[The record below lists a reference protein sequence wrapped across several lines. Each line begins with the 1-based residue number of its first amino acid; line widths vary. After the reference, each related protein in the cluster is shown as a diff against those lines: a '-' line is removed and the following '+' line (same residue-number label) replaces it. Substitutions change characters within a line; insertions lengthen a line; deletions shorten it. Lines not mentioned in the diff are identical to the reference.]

1 MYVNGNLDIAG
12 VVMDLKLERL
22 ATDPVT
28 PAVSRMWFNSADKK
42 VKYFD
47 GTDIIA
53 LAAGGALSD
62 YLPLTGGT
70 LTGALVLAADAVN
83 AMEAVTKQQMDTGLG
98 LKQDTITGA
107 ATTVVAADLTA
118 DMVVVA
124 DSSGKIA
131 ASTVT
136 TAELGLLSGITGNVQ
151 EQIDSKEDALGYV
164 PVNKAGDSVNGN
176 LAFGGTSTIKNLA
189 APVDAGDAVR
199 LADLEAA
206 MLGLDIQADVVG
218 TEADFAGV
226 AGRYI
231 LVDASTFTGAVEAG
245 AEAGDI
251 VVVDAAGAITSV
263 AYDISVAGPGALVW
277 NRADAVWNQ
286 YVSGTSWSEFGGLSG
301 VSAGVGLVKD
311 GNTISVRL
319 GAGIADLPTGEVGV
333 EVKNNGGLA
342 LVDPTTGEASVA
354 SDAVLGVVAG
364 SGLEV
369 GVGGVGVAA
378 GGITEN
384 HLNASVAGNGIAGG
398 AGIPLNVEAGT
409 GIVVS
414 ADGVAFDEAYGDAR
428 YLTLTGGTLTGELI
442 LSGDATNVLSP
453 VTKQQMDS
461 AISSANS
468 STTELTAR
476 LESGVFVYEE
486 LTTAAVSH
494 VVTHNLGNK
503 YGTVVVTDENDEI
516 VIPQSITFNT
526 ANSLTVTFA
535 GASLCRVIVSGVK
548 AAVAG

>member
-22 ATDPVT
+22 ATDPVA
-28 PAVSRMWFNSADKK
+28 PSLSRVWFNSADKK
-42 VKYFD
+42 IKYFD

-53 LAAGGALSD
+53 LAAGGSLD
-62 YLPLTGGT
+62 NYLPLIGGT
-70 LTGALVLAADAVN
+70 LTGALVLAADAVE
-83 AMEAVTKQQMDTGLG
+83 AMEAVTKQQLDAGLG
-98 LKQDTITGA
+98 EKQATITGA
-107 ATTVVAADLTA
+107 ASTVVASDLTA
-118 DMVVVA
+118 DTVVVSDA
-124 DSSGKIA
+124 SGKIV

-176 LAFGGTSTIKNLA
+176 LTFGGTAQVKNLA

-206 MLGLDIQADVVG
+206 MLGLDIQADVLG
-218 TEADFAGV
+218 TEADFV
-226 AGRYI
+226 DQAGRYI
-231 LVDASTFTGAVEAG
+231 FVDGSVFTGAVEVS

-263 AYDISVAGPGALVW
+263 AYDVSAAGPGALAW
-277 NRADAVWNQ
+277 NRDSATWNQ
-286 YVSGTSWSEFGGLSG
+286 FVGGSSWTEFGGLSG
-301 VSAGVGLVKD
+301 VTPGVGLAKD

-319 GAGIADLPTGEVGV
+319 GAGIADLPNGEVGV
-333 EVKNNGGLA
+333 EVKANGGLA

-354 SDAVLGVVAG
+354 TDAVLGVVAG
-364 SGLEV
+364 SALEV
-369 GVGGVGVAA
+369 GASGVGVAA
-378 GGITEN
+378 AGITAA
-384 HLNASVAGNGIAGG
+384 HLNADIAGNGIAGG
-398 AGIPLNVEAGT
+398 NGVALNIEAGT

-414 ADGVAFDEAYGDAR
+414 EDGVAFDETYGDAR

-453 VTKQQMDS
+453 VTKQQLDAVAQS
-461 AISSANS
+461 AGGDV
-468 STTELTAR
+468 TALVSR

-486 LTTAAVSH
+486 VTTAAVSH
-494 VVTHNLGNK
+494 TVTHNLGNK
-503 YGTVVVTDENDEI
+503 YGTVVVTDENDEM
-516 VIPQSITFNT
+516 VIPQSVTYNT

-535 GASLCRVIVSGVK
+535 SASLCRVIVSGVK
-548 AAVAG
+548 AAA

>member
-22 ATDPVT
+22 ATDPVA
-28 PAVSRMWFNSADKK
+28 PSLSRMWFNSADKK

-70 LTGALVLAADAVN
+70 LTGALVLAADAAN

-107 ATTVVAADLTA
+107 ATTVVSADLTA

-301 VSAGVGLVKD
+301 VSAGVGLLKD

-378 GGITEN
+378 GGITES

-428 YLTLTGGTLTGELI
+428 YLTLTGGTLTGDLI
-442 LSGDATNVLSP
+442 LAGDATNVLSP
-453 VTKQQMDS
+453 VTKQQMD
-461 AISSANS
+461 AAVTAANG
-468 STTELTAR
+468 STAELTTR

-503 YGTVVVTDENDEI
+503 YGTVVVTDENDEV

-535 GASLCRVIVSGVK
+535 GASFCRVIVSGVK
-548 AAVAG
+548 AAAAE